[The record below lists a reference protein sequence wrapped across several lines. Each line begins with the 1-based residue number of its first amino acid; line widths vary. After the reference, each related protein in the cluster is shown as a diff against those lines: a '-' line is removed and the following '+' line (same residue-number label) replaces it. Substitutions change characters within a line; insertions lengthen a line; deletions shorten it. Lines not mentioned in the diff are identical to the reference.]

1 MRGEPTRGDDARR
14 GGRHGVL
21 ASRTMS
27 VVLEN
32 VTRMLPSLDP
42 RERRS
47 EVGRLILAPEA
58 LYYVQGWEVHTRAND
73 GGGTLGPLIDL
84 AGRSLE
90 RVDVS
95 REGARM
101 LAEVAG
107 LPPAEQVRSISGS
120 VAVPTSDIDTAGLSL
135 LASILK
141 VITETH
147 GEVYNF
153 AIARR
158 DRAPVKAWLAG
169 LRRR

>member
-1 MRGEPTRGDDARR
+1 M
-14 GGRHGVL
+14 L
-21 ASRTMS
+21 

-47 EVGRLILAPEA
+47 EVGRLILAPAA
-58 LYYVQGWEVHTRAND
+58 LHYVQGWEVHTQSND
-73 GGGTLGPLIDL
+73 GGGALGALIDL
-84 AGRSLE
+84 AGRKLE

-107 LPPAEQVRSISGS
+107 LAPEEQVRAVAGS
-120 VAVPTSDIDTAGLSL
+120 VTVPTSDIETAGLSL

-141 VITETH
+141 VITEAR

-153 AIARR
+153 AI
-158 DRAPVKAWLAG
+158 DRGDRSHVKTWLAG
-169 LRRR
+169 LRRK